1 MRPAACRRP
10 SVTTSAA
17 VRADSGL
24 DGAALAHQLRGPSP
38 RAKQGRMASP
48 IDALRDLGPRRT
60 LFGAEALPRL
70 PSSQKREPLRDR
82 TNTTQKWSSERKK
95 RPPKPKPAP
104 RNNKPLK
111 RPDTGAAPPNLRRR
125 RVRIATISPESTLEA
140 QHVELKQPS
149 PAQKRRARRKARK
162 LNRRSNAWDF
172 ASPDVGT
179 KLDPQTVTP
188 SPEFEG
194 TPNRRSRR
202 APRSAPY
209 SNSGRHDGAL
219 VLTSLTPG
227 SDERLK
233 RTLRRAAAVHPSTT
247 PHQLPLI
254 NDATPIIN
262 ETRASPEELTILDP
276 SPMPTPR
283 SPTVVSPQTS
293 PSVLS
298 ASAKEASPE
307 VDALFEPAMMRCVTR
322 TKLLEYLEED
332 CEDTVRLEDDDCA
345 STEDEA
351 ELTFRGET
359 PSNSTDWSW
368 RYDFMEEQAAPDDSD
383 DDDDRVASPPLNKA
397 DDALD
402 DMTSGEGDDDPFAA
416 PPPQLAATFKV
427 NAPVKVFPLF
437 AQFPANPLGNQRLL
451 PIDEDA
457 PLLVDVNGDPLLDA
471 DAVSRETARRR
482 SLPPGSPARPQFRRR
497 AAALRRR
504 SV

>member
-1 MRPAACRRP
+1 MEPPTSTPSSLRGRRAASR
-10 SVTTSAA
+10 SVKTSAA
-17 VRADSGL
+17 VRQDAGL

-38 RAKQGRMASP
+38 RATRSRMAQP

-82 TNTTQKWSSERKK
+82 TNTTQKWSSDRKK
-95 RPPKPKPAP
+95 RPPKPKH
-104 RNNKPLK
+104 KPMK

-149 PAQKRRARRKARK
+149 PAQKRRARRKERK
-162 LNRRSNAWDF
+162 LNRRSNAWAF

-179 KLDPQTVTP
+179 KVDPQTVTP
-188 SPEFEG
+188 SPDSCEG

-209 SNSGRHDGAL
+209 SNSRCNDGGL

-233 RTLRRAAAVHPSTT
+233 RTLRRTTT

-262 ETRASPEELTILDP
+262 DTRASPEELTILDP
-276 SPMPTPR
+276 SPMPTTR

-307 VDALFEPAMMRCVTR
+307 VDSLFEPAMMRCVTR

-332 CEDTVRLEDDDCA
+332 CEDTVRLEDD
-345 STEDEA
+345 STEEEDEA

-359 PSNSTDWSW
+359 PSYNSDWSW
-368 RYDFMEEQAAPDDSD
+368 RYDFMEEQAAPVDSD

-402 DMTSGEGDDDPFAA
+402 DMTSVTTTLSRRRLPNWRR
-416 PPPQLAATFKV
+416 FKV

-437 AQFPANPLGNQRLL
+437 AQASVEPLGNRRFA
-451 PIDEDA
+451 DRRGRAA
-457 PLLVDVNGDPLLDA
+457 P
-471 DAVSRETARRR
+471 RRR
-482 SLPPGSPARPQFRRR
+482 QRGTL
-497 AAALRRR
+497 L
-504 SV
+504 

>member
-1 MRPAACRRP
+1 
-10 SVTTSAA
+10 
-17 VRADSGL
+17 
-24 DGAALAHQLRGPSP
+24 
-38 RAKQGRMASP
+38 
-48 IDALRDLGPRRT
+48 
-60 LFGAEALPRL
+60 
-70 PSSQKREPLRDR
+70 
-82 TNTTQKWSSERKK
+82 
-95 RPPKPKPAP
+95 
-104 RNNKPLK
+104 
-111 RPDTGAAPPNLRRR
+111 
-125 RVRIATISPESTLEA
+125 
-140 QHVELKQPS
+140 
-149 PAQKRRARRKARK
+149 
-162 LNRRSNAWDF
+162 
-172 ASPDVGT
+172 
-179 KLDPQTVTP
+179 
-188 SPEFEG
+188 
-194 TPNRRSRR
+194 
-202 APRSAPY
+202 
-209 SNSGRHDGAL
+209 
-219 VLTSLTPG
+219 
-227 SDERLK
+227 
-233 RTLRRAAAVHPSTT
+233 
-247 PHQLPLI
+247 
-254 NDATPIIN
+254 
-262 ETRASPEELTILDP
+262 
-276 SPMPTPR
+276 MPTPR

-345 STEDEA
+345 STEEDEA

-359 PSNSTDWSW
+359 PSNNTDWSW

-402 DMTSGEGDDDPFAA
+402 DMTSGDDDPFAA

-437 AQFPANPLGNQRLL
+437 SQFPSNALGNQRLL